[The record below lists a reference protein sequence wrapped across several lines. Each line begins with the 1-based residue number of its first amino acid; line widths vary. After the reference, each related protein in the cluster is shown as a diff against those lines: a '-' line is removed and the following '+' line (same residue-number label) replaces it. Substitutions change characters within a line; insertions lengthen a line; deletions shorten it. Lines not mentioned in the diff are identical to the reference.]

1 MFESAAPCF
10 LLATPTL
17 LDPNFHQTVVLLFHH
32 TPEGA
37 LGVVVNRESELCLAE
52 LLEKL
57 EMADMEL
64 PGERDEGFGEQLVL
78 EGGPVSPEAGW
89 VVFEGNEGSEQ
100 SFDLGDGLRVT
111 GSLEVFRALM
121 SGPGDGR
128 MAFTLGYAG
137 WGPGQL
143 EMELEEGAW
152 MPAPVDRELL
162 FGLPCDQRWRR
173 TFLSIG
179 VDPTLWSLVQGEG

>member
-1 MFESAAPCF
+1 MFKNAAPCF

-17 LDPNFHQTVVLLFHH
+17 LDPNFHQSVVLLFHH
-32 TPEGA
+32 SPEGA
-37 LGVVVNRESELCLAE
+37 LGVVVNRETQMSLSL

-57 EMADMEL
+57 EM
-64 PGERDEGFGEQLVL
+64 PSGESIRDGDERLLEQTVL

-89 VVFEGNEGSEQ
+89 VVFEGDDPSEQ
-100 SFDLGDGLRVT
+100 SFDLGDGLQVT
-111 GSLEVFRALM
+111 GSLEVLQALLTRPA
-121 SGPGDGR
+121 SGR
-128 MAFTLGYAG
+128 MSFTLGYAG

-162 FGLPCDQRWRR
+162 FGVPCGERWRR

-179 VDPTLWSLVQGEG
+179 VDPALWSLEPGEG